1 MSSHISPTCIIIMDN
16 KNSYDKIKH
25 LVEVDDDIF
34 AVFIV
39 ESSQI
44 KDTHIAKNA
53 DIDASKIEF
62 LFKVLDIDTEN
73 KNNGKNKETEKEH
86 SNKYSILGNV
96 QWNISEYDKLR
107 ILKIYE
113 DDKTIVVLM
122 QSNTKLAHHIDII
135 LGYYFDT
142 DDVPK
147 SLF

>member
-53 DIDASKIEF
+53 DIDTSKIEL
-62 LFKVLDIDTEN
+62 LFKVLDIDAEN
-73 KNNGKNKETEKEH
+73 KNNGKNKETEKER
-86 SNKYSILGNV
+86 SN
-96 QWNISEYDKLR
+96 R
-107 ILKIYE
+107 
-113 DDKTIVVLM
+113 
-122 QSNTKLAHHIDII
+122 
-135 LGYYFDT
+135 
-142 DDVPK
+142 
-147 SLF
+147 